1 MRCKELRGFRGDY
14 RRGKKSYRVAVGFP
28 RRRALVLHFREGTRG
43 NTVEGWSYL
52 APGWKLFD
60 PGAHDGHVMLLATVL
75 DAAVYSIIIFITFYG
90 FVKLVDKLTQ

>member
-1 MRCKELRGFRGDY
+1 VITGGVKKATGWLSFFLGAVLSFYISARELG
-14 RRGKKSYRVAVGFP
+14 
-28 RRRALVLHFREGTRG
+28 RASSDTG
-43 NTVEGWSYL
+43 EGWSYL

-75 DAAVYSIIIFITFYG
+75 DAAIYSVVIFVTFYG